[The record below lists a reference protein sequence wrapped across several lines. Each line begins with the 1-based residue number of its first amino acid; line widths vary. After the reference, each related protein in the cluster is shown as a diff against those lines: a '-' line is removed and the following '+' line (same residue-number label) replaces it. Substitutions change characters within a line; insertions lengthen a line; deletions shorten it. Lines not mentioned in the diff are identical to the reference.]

1 MNNKDNHI
9 LYFEGAGVEG
19 TQRNDVENCRIRTAF
34 TNNEGK
40 KIYIEFTSWER
51 TVYRTRSIRGN
62 KPLKNP
68 VPIKTYTAINCD
80 HCHYI
85 TPDKDDCNENVLPC
99 ERNSCNWEYTK
110 ENILKFVNEN
120 CNCSFTEMKV
130 LPFLSGYHV
139 HDKTE
144 NGCGKHFMMEDF
156 VDIPER
162 TEARQ
167 KIYYHT
173 AKEYFSAIYDKHIT
187 KNPSVAYLK
196 PRFGSYSVECY
207 DENTITIKS
216 YTYSALIDDNERIKT
231 FDVIY

>member
-9 LYFEGAGVEG
+9 LYFEGAGAEG
-19 TQRNDVENCRIRTAF
+19 TQINDVENCRIRTAF

-40 KIYIEFTSWER
+40 KIYIEFISCEKN
-51 TVYRTRSIRGN
+51 VYRTISKRGN
-62 KPLKNP
+62 KPLKHP
-68 VPIKTYTAINCD
+68 VLENVYTSLTCD

-85 TPDKDDCNENVLPC
+85 TPDKDDCNESVLPC
-99 ERNSCNWEYTK
+99 ERKNCDLEYTK

-120 CNCSFTEMKV
+120 CNCSFTEIKV

-144 NGCGKHFMMEDF
+144 NGYGKYYMMEDF

-167 KIYYHT
+167 HIYYHT
-173 AKEYFSAIYDKHIT
+173 AKEYFNKIYDKHIAL
-187 KNPSVAYLK
+187 NPSVAYLK
-196 PRFGSYSVECY
+196 PRYGSYAVKEY
-207 DENTITIKS
+207 DDNTITIRS
-216 YTYSALIDDNERIKT
+216 YTYKELIDDNERIKT
-231 FDVIY
+231 FEVIY